1 MSKTAVFDVD
11 ENSRSHRCCIGL
23 RPLQHPQELPS
34 LRCEGCR
41 PQFQQDC
48 VLLNANTAVLAAN
61 LRLRMPASLTLV
73 VGAGD
78 FHPDPDCG
86 ELT

>member
-1 MSKTAVFDVD
+1 LKTAVFNIDG
-11 ENSRSHRCCIGL
+11 NSRFHLTTGTAVPAAISRTAAL
-23 RPLQHPQELPS
+23 EK
-34 LRCEGCR
+34 EGCR
-41 PQFQQDC
+41 PQFFNKTA
-48 VLLNANTAVLAAN
+48 VLLNANTFVLAAD

-73 VGAGD
+73 AGTGD